1 MLGFISGVQAAIM
14 VLIGLATRKLP
25 PSGSLL
31 HAFPLLELIIAL
43 ALLAV
48 VSMALGLFISA
59 SVNTS
64 EKTMPILMVVV
75 VVEVVLT
82 GGVFAI
88 AGKVGLEQV
97 AWLSPSRWGYALT
110 ASTSNLNKIFPPAP
124 GSVIDH
130 LWDHTGHQWLMNM
143 AALAA
148 LGVVFAFLAWWQL
161 LRQGPARRG

>member
-1 MLGFISGVQAAIM
+1 
-14 VLIGLATRKLP
+14 
-25 PSGSLL
+25 
-31 HAFPLLELIIAL
+31 
-43 ALLAV
+43 
-48 VSMALGLFISA
+48 
-59 SVNTS
+59 
-64 EKTMPILMVVV
+64 

-88 AGKVGLEQV
+88 AGKVGLEQI

-124 GSVIDH
+124 GSTIDH

-143 AALAA
+143 VALAA